1 LAVSRY
7 KGQSKKGAIDAADL
21 RELADCYRRV
31 TRIHASL
38 NPVSDQIFPLM
49 AASATLKACWAELSG
64 AGGMAWTYPGNGVP
78 LDGLAPGADRSG
90 KLREAIPMYR
100 FGLDSR
106 PQEETKPAAPP
117 ETL

>member
-1 LAVSRY
+1 MSRY

-21 RELADCYRRV
+21 REVADCYRRI

-38 NPVSDQIFPLM
+38 NPVCDQILPLM
-49 AASATLKACWAELSG
+49 AAAATLKACWAELSG

-90 KLREAIPMYR
+90 TPREMKPMYR
-100 FGLDSR
+100 FGLDD
-106 PQEETKPAAPP
+106 PPAAPKA
-117 ETL
+117 T

>member
-1 LAVSRY
+1 VSRY

-38 NPVSDQIFPLM
+38 NPVSDQILPLL

-64 AGGMAWTYPGNGVP
+64 AGGMAWTYPGNAVP
-78 LDGLAPGADRSG
+78 LDGLAPQADRSG
-90 KLREAIPMYR
+90 KPREAAPMYR
-100 FGLDSR
+100 FGLDDR
-106 PQEETKPAAPP
+106 PAEEPILPAPP
-117 ETL
+117 ESS

>member
-1 LAVSRY
+1 MSRY

-21 RELADCYRRV
+21 REVADCYRRV

-64 AGGMAWTYPGNGVP
+64 AGGMAWTYPGDGVP

-90 KLREAIPMYR
+90 KPREATHMYR
-100 FGLDSR
+100 FDLDDR
-106 PQEETKPAAPP
+106 PAGEPKPAASP
-117 ETL
+117 ESA

>member
-1 LAVSRY
+1 MSRY
-7 KGQSKKGAIDAADL
+7 RGQSKKGAIDAADL

-90 KLREAIPMYR
+90 KLREATPMYR

-117 ETL
+117 ESL

>member
-1 LAVSRY
+1 MSRY
-7 KGQSKKGAIDAADL
+7 KGQSKKGAVDAADL
-21 RELADCYRRV
+21 REVADCYRRV

-38 NPVSDQIFPLM
+38 NPVCDQILPLM

-90 KLREAIPMYR
+90 KSRETTHMYR
-100 FGLDSR
+100 FGLDDC
-106 PQEETKPAAPP
+106 PVEEPKSAAIP
-117 ETL
+117 EPT